1 MTLGT
6 VAVMEKR
13 LATAVELLCSPDFQ
27 PRNTGAEGA
36 VATGKYLADRL
47 ESLGLEPAGDVGF
60 FQEIPGINGANV
72 LGALPGRSQRWVV
85 LGVHY
90 DACGWDNR
98 GADDNAAGVAVTLD
112 VARQLRPTSLEHSV
126 LIALFD
132 AEEPPHFLTPE
143 MGSQW
148 FVDHPTIPLDQI
160 DTMICLDLV
169 GHALGPPGL
178 PDVVRNSVFVLGA
191 EKGSGTPE
199 LFDAL
204 PDVPGLIPRRVDNYV
219 VPSMSDY
226 DAFKTASIP
235 FLFYSCGRWKHYH
248 APTDT
253 PDRLDYSKMA
263 ALVTHLVALVCVLGE
278 RSDRPAFIP
287 DGFDDAATLGTVS
300 SLLSE
305 LEDHAEQAATAQPI
319 VEAMRE
325 RLNREGSLTDQ
336 DRQLIA
342 FMVFQLEESLS

>member
-1 MTLGT
+1 
-6 VAVMEKR
+6 MEKR
-13 LATAVELLCSPDFQ
+13 LATVVELLCSPDYQ
-27 PRNTGAEGA
+27 PRTTGAEGA
-36 VATGKYLADRL
+36 VATGKYLVDRL
-47 ESLGLEPAGDVGF
+47 ESLGLTPAGELGF
-60 FQEIPGINGANV
+60 FQEIPGVKGANV
-72 LGALPGRSQRWVV
+72 LGALPGRSERWVV
-85 LGVHY
+85 LGAHY
-90 DACGWDNR
+90 DACEWDNP
-98 GADDNAAGVAVTLD
+98 GADDNAAGVAITLE
-112 VARQLRPTSLEHSV
+112 VADQLRAMDLKHSV

-169 GHALGPPGL
+169 GHALGSSGL
-178 PDVVRNSVFVLGA
+178 SNIVRNSVFVLGA

-204 PDVPGLIPRRVDNYV
+204 PDVPGLVPRRVDNYV

-226 DAFKTASIP
+226 DAFKNASIP
-235 FLFYSCGRWKHYH
+235 FLFYSCGRWEHYH

-263 ALVTHLVALVCVLGE
+263 ALVTHLVALMSTLGE
-278 RSDRPAFIP
+278 RTDRPAYIA
-287 DGFDDAATLGTVS
+287 DGFDDAATLGTVAT
-300 SLLSE
+300 LLDE
-305 LEDHAEQAATAQPI
+305 FRQHAEEATATQPI

-325 RLNREGSLTDQ
+325 RLNQHGSLTDEE
-336 DRQLIA
+336 RQLIA

>member
-1 MTLGT
+1 
-6 VAVMEKR
+6 MEER
-13 LATAVELLCSPDFQ
+13 LATVVELLCSPDHQ
-27 PRNTGAEGA
+27 PRNAGARGA
-36 VATGKYLADRL
+36 VATGKYLAGQL
-47 ESLGLEPAGDVGF
+47 EFLGLEPTGDQGF
-60 FQEIPGINGANV
+60 FQEIPGVNGANV
-72 LGALPGRSQRWVV
+72 LGALPGRSERWVV
-85 LGVHY
+85 LGAHY
-90 DACGWDNR
+90 DACGWDNP
-98 GADDNAAGVAVTLD
+98 GADDNAAGVAVTLE
-112 VARQLRPTSLEHSV
+112 VARELSAMNLEHSV

-148 FVDHPTIPLDQI
+148 FVDHPTIPLEQI

-169 GHALGPPGL
+169 GHAFGPPQL
-178 PDVVRNSVFVLGA
+178 PPSVRDSVFVLGA

-204 PDVPGLIPRRVDNYV
+204 PEVPGLIPRRVDNYI

-226 DAFKTASIP
+226 EAFKNASIP
-235 FLFYSCGRWKHYH
+235 FLFYSCGRWEHYH

-263 ALVTHLVALVCVLGE
+263 ALVTHLAALMSALGE
-278 RSDRPAFIP
+278 RANRPAFIP
-287 DGFDDAATLGTVS
+287 DGFDDAATLGTVAA
-300 SLLSE
+300 LLDK
-305 LEDHAEQAATAQPI
+305 LEHHAEQAAAAQPI
-319 VEAMRE
+319 VEAMTE
-325 RLNREGSLTDQ
+325 RLNQHGSLTDQ